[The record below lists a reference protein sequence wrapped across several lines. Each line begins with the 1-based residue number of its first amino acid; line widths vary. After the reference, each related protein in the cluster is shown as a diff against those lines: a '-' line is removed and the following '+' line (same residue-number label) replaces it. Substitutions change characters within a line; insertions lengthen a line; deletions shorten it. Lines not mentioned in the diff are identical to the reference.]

1 MVAIMGKA
9 QSNYLSRRMPLGNGL
24 KGWVVERPGLH
35 IDETGLSALLEDLR
49 EIARKTLPDGELDYG
64 IFDAASGAMDRSV
77 ITILYDS
84 KTARPIAFNSMP
96 LLDVDIQSQ
105 AIEIV
110 HLGLVMVD
118 PDARSSGLSA
128 MLYGF
133 ACAMMLIRNQFRP
146 VWVSSVTQVPAVVG
160 LVSELYS
167 QTFPSPKPD
176 ARPTFQHQQIAKRIM
191 RKHRAAFGVGED
203 AEFDEEAFIISNAYT
218 GGSDNLKKIFANAP
232 KHRNQAVN
240 DLCERKL
247 DYARGDDF
255 LQIGKLDIAALRY
268 FIFRTLPRR
277 SALSSATALIF
288 FGFQFVFLPIR
299 HWFDADKPWGALR
312 PWKT

>member
-1 MVAIMGKA
+1 MGKA
-9 QSNYLSRRMPLGNGL
+9 QSRYLSRRMPLGNGV

-35 IDETGLSALLEDLR
+35 ISDPDCSALLGDLR
-49 EIARKTLPDGELDYG
+49 EIARKTLPEGPLDYG

-77 ITILYDS
+77 ITVLYDS
-84 KTARPIAFNSMP
+84 KTDRPIAFNSMP
-96 LLDVDIQSQ
+96 LLEMDIQNRSM
-105 AIEIV
+105 EIV

-118 PDARSSGLSA
+118 PEARSSGLSA

-133 ACAMMLIRNQFRP
+133 ACAMLLIRNQFRP

-167 QTFPSPKPD
+167 QTFPSPKPE
-176 ARPTFQHQQIAKRIM
+176 ARRTFTHLQIAKRIM
-191 RKHRAAFGVGED
+191 RMHRSAFGVGEE
-203 AEFDEEAFIISNAYT
+203 AGFNEETFIISNAYT
-218 GGSDNLKKIFANAP
+218 GGSDTLKKTFESAP
-232 KHRNQAVN
+232 KHRDQAYN
-240 DLCERKL
+240 NLCEQAL

-255 LQIGKLDIAALRY
+255 LQIGKLDVAALRY
-268 FIFRTLPRR
+268 FVFRMLPG
-277 SALSSATALIF
+277 SSARSSVMALIF

-299 HWFDADKPWGALR
+299 HWFDATKTWGALR